1 MVISNTLITL
11 CRLLLNYTIW
21 GGIMEIKCMNILAA
35 IIWLPLFNTQ
45 SMSTFKWPARS
56 LYSAH
61 ACTVQ
66 CSSKSLAAIYLSW
79 RPPPAARAPAPWPP
93 LLLELS
99 GIINFSGSVPTTSE
113 KAREE
118 NISAQEICLVISKP
132 QRDCRRRRRGNS
144 LLRSCQ
150 TVTRFCTSCSRV
162 ISKFLFGGL
171 QRPLRTAAGTSDGKS
186 PQTPA
191 KTIICAHGR
200 ARTHARTHRRSGWK
214 LAHIWLPDPSLMVS
228 CFYSTVI

>member
-1 MVISNTLITL
+1 MQIATKLHHM
-11 CRLLLNYTIW
+11 RLNY
-21 GGIMEIKCMNILAA
+21 GNKVHEHLGSHYLASS
-35 IIWLPLFNTQ
+35 FNTQ

-93 LLLELS
+93 LLLALS
-99 GIINFSGSVPTTSE
+99 GIINFSGSVPITSA

-132 QRDCRRRRRGNS
+132 LRDSGSQRRRGNA

-150 TVTRFCTSCSRV
+150 TVTRFCSACPRV
-162 ISKFLFGGL
+162 ISKSMFGRL
-171 QRPLRTAAGTSDGKS
+171 QRPSRTAAETSDGKS

-191 KTIICAHGR
+191 KTIVCAR
-200 ARTHARTHRRSGWK
+200 ARAHTLTHRRSGWK

-228 CFYSTVI
+228 CFYFTVI